1 MEPTFAG
8 KQKLKELIM
17 TMRQVKGKRNTVKEV
32 LTGSKRK
39 ICKKDENKESEMERI
54 VRWRGLNCELE
65 FLLLFSCY
73 C

>member
-32 LTGSKRK
+32 FDREQ
-39 ICKKDENKESEMERI
+39 KKDMQK
-54 VRWRGLNCELE
+54 G
-65 FLLLFSCY
+65 
-73 C
+73 